1 MCPLICENSVAALL
15 PQGLKR
21 ILVVC
26 PNWLGDVLFATP
38 FLRALKSAYPEAQ
51 LDVLLP
57 KRVQEVLQHHPLI
70 HETIAY
76 NERLNAGSFLET
88 LSLSAKLRKRSYDAG
103 ILLTPSNS
111 RSRLLRSAGIRI
123 RAGYIREGKDQAI
136 THGVPEPPDPQH
148 KIDYFLDLAS
158 KLGIAAGGR
167 EMDFFPQET
176 SRISVQNKLRD
187 AGIKSGEPYVVIH
200 IGGNWLLK
208 RWPLSHFAM
217 WVKLWLQKQNGYVVV
232 CGTSSETELSVRLS
246 DDIKDKRLVSLCGHT
261 TLDELAW
268 LLRGARLVVSNDS
281 GPAHLA
287 ATQKTPIIGLFGPT
301 SADLTGPV
309 SSGPLYIFQARVG
322 CAVPCYYTVCSDHL
336 CMRSIAPQDVL
347 QKAAEMAL

>member
-1 MCPLICENSVAALL
+1 MSTALL

-57 KRVQEVLQHHPLI
+57 MRVQAVLKNNPLI
-70 HETIAY
+70 HETIPY
-76 NERLNAGSFLET
+76 NERLNVGSFLGT

-103 ILLTPSNS
+103 ILLTPSCS
-111 RSRLLRSAGIRI
+111 KSRLLRSSGIHI
-123 RAGYIREGKDQAI
+123 RAGYARAGKDRSM
-136 THGVPEPPDPQH
+136 THCVPSPPAQTH
-148 KIDYFLDLAS
+148 KIDTFLNLAAG
-158 KLGIAAGGR
+158 LGIPSCGR
-167 EMDFFPQET
+167 EMDFFPDEP
-176 SRISVQNKLRD
+176 SRLSVQNKLRD
-187 AGIKSGEPYVVIH
+187 AGVGAGEPYVVIH

-208 RWPLSHFAM
+208 RWPLSHFAY
-217 WVKLWLQKQNGYVVV
+217 WIKLWLQTQKGSVVI
-232 CGTSSETELSVRLS
+232 CGTSSEMELSLRLS
-246 DDIKDKRLVSLCGHT
+246 DGIKDKRLVSLCGQT

-309 SSGPLYIFQARVG
+309 SSGPWHIFQARVG
-322 CAVPCYYTVCSDHL
+322 CAVPCYYKTCSDHL
-336 CMRSIAPQDVL
+336 CMQSITPQAVF
-347 QKAAEMAL
+347 QKAEEIAS